1 MVNLPLY
8 FGTFCSRIDYW
19 IELEAPRYMQS
30 LCYHHVHL
38 CCVNIEAPRY
48 TTILLLPGAAVYC
61 GGPSIYSPSATMCI
75 DTIVLGRH
83 TIPLSPCSL
92 MLFCIAMYT
101 YAVVWL
107 DAPWYA
113 ALRALRLPPCTLTP
127 LLQTPQCMQPSCYH
141 HVHWCRCYRGP
152 SV

>member
-48 TTILLLPGAAVYC
+48 ATILLLPGAAVYC
-61 GGPSIYSPSATMCI
+61 GGPSINSPSATMYI

-83 TIPLSPCSL
+83 TIPLPPCSL

-107 DAPWYA
+107 EAPWYA
-113 ALRALRLPPCTLTP
+113 ALR
-127 LLQTPQCMQPSCYH
+127 PSCYH
-141 HVHWCRCYRGP
+141 HVHWRRWYRGP
-152 SV
+152 SVYATLLLPLCTLMPLL